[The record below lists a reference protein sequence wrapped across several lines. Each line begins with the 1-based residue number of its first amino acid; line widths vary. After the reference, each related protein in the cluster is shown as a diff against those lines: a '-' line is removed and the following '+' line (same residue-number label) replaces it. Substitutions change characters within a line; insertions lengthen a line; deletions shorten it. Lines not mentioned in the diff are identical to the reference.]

1 MGGKNFYGD
10 ARPVPTQPQ
19 RQLIEH
25 AMPFCPA
32 HVLLLLH
39 LVEMLN
45 EQIHD
50 DDDDDDDDDDPGM
63 ECSEA
68 IAPLCSEGSPLR
80 GCKIIMSE
88 IFDVTCGR
96 LCR

>member
-1 MGGKNFYGD
+1 
-10 ARPVPTQPQ
+10 V
-19 RQLIEH
+19 
-25 AMPFCPA
+25 PFCPA
-32 HVLLLLH
+32 HALLLLH

-50 DDDDDDDDDDPGM
+50 DDDDDDDDDPGM
-63 ECSEA
+63 ECSEV
-68 IAPLCSEGSPLR
+68 IAPLCSEGLPLH

-96 LCR
+96 LRR